1 MKKLFLFGLFA
12 LTVSFAQAQSKG
24 DVRLQLGGDFGF
36 DSEAFGLN
44 FGGEYLIT
52 DKISAAP
59 NFTIY
64 FPEVGNSSTLNI
76 DARYYF
82 TKDILQ
88 WYGLLGF
95 TNNWWSYDLD
105 GNDGK
110 IKSNQAGA
118 NIGAGGVL
126 KFADYLAFNPE
137 IKYQAQKG
145 GQAVFRLALVYFLP

>member
-1 MKKLFLFGLFA
+1 MKKLLLLGLFA
-12 LTVSFAQAQSKG
+12 FTVSFAQAQSKG

-36 DSEAFGLN
+36 DSELFGLN
-44 FGGEYLIT
+44 LGGEYLIT
-52 DKISAAP
+52 DQISAAP

-64 FPEVGNSSTLNI
+64 FPEAGNASTLNI

-95 TNNWWSYDLD
+95 TNNWASVDVP
-105 GNDGK
+105 GGGK
-110 IKSNQAGA
+110 VKSNRAGA

-126 KFADYLAFNPE
+126 KFADNLAFNPE
-137 IKYQAQKG
+137 LKYQAQKG

>member
-95 TNNWWSYDLD
+95 TNNWWS
-105 GNDGK
+105 NDAISTGQVK
-110 IKSNQAGA
+110 GSRPGA
-118 NIGAGGVL
+118 NIGLGGVL
-126 KFADYLAFNPE
+126 KFTDNLAFNPE
-137 IKYQAQKG
+137 LKYEARNG
-145 GQAVFRLALVYFLP
+145 AQAVFRFGLVYFLP

>member
-1 MKKLFLFGLFA
+1 MKKLLLLGLFA
-12 LTVSFAQAQSKG
+12 LTVSFAQAQTAG
-24 DVRLQLGGDFGF
+24 DVRLQFGGDFGF

-52 DKISAAP
+52 DQISAAP

-64 FPEVGNSSTLNI
+64 FPEFGKASTLNL

-82 TKDILQ
+82 TQDLLQ

-95 TNNWWSYDLD
+95 TNNWWTYEVFGAPDQKVSR
-105 GNDGK
+105 
-110 IKSNQAGA
+110 AGA

-126 KFADYLAFNPE
+126 KFADNLAFNPE
-137 IKYQAQKG
+137 IKYQAQRN